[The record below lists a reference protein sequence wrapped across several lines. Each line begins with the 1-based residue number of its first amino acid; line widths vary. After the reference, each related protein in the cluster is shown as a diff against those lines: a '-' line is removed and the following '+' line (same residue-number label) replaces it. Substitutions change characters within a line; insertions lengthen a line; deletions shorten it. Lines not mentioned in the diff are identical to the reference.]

1 MAFTTALSGLN
12 AASNNLAVT
21 GNNIANANTTGFK
34 KSRSEFA
41 DVYAASLGGVS
52 SITPGAG
59 VRVANVAQ
67 QFNQGNLQFTDNNLD
82 LAISG
87 EGFFALA
94 ASSSPNDIN
103 DRVYTRAG
111 EFKLDKDGFIVNN
124 QGQALLA
131 YRPNGTEVADGFSTG
146 VLQTIQINTISGQP
160 KPTDRI
166 DLTVNLDS
174 ETTPITRPGPADTF
188 DPENSDQYSYQTS
201 VTVYDSFGS
210 PHIMTAYFAYRGNID
225 NDGNG
230 SDEPTWDVY
239 HYIDDN
245 LVPTNGGSDFATL
258 TFDPAGNLL
267 TPANS
272 AGVVD
277 GLVDLQAYNI
287 SPATGANPI
296 DIDNLSY
303 AGSTQ
308 FNQKFSVNTLTQNGL
323 PAGQLTGIDIDDEGI
338 IFARFSNGGSR
349 TLGQVA
355 LTRFANPQ
363 GLSKLGDTTWGQSAD
378 SGEPVAGE
386 PGANNFGLIQSGSLE
401 ASNVELAAQLVNLIV
416 AQQAYQANAQT
427 ITTENTIMQA
437 ILNI

>member
-52 SITPGAG
+52 SLTPGAG
-59 VRVANVAQ
+59 VKVANVAQ

-87 EGFFALA
+87 EGFFTLA
-94 ASSSPNDIN
+94 ASSDPVDIN
-103 DRVYTRAG
+103 DRAYSRAG
-111 EFKLDKDGFIVNN
+111 EFKLDKNGFIVNN

-131 YRPNGTEVADGFSTG
+131 YRPNGRTVEDGFSTG
-146 VLQTIQINTISGQP
+146 VLETIQINTISGQP
-160 KPTDRI
+160 EATDRI
-166 DLTVNLDS
+166 DLRLNLDS
-174 ETTPITRPGPADTF
+174 NAPVIARPVAPATF
-188 DPENSDQYSYQTS
+188 DPENSGDYSYQTS
-201 VTVYDSFGS
+201 ATVYDSFGS
-210 PHIMTAYFAYRGNID
+210 SHIMTTYFANRGVLD
-225 NDGNG
+225 DGDADGN
-230 SDEPTWDVY
+230 SDPTWDVY
-239 HYIDDN
+239 HFIDGD
-245 LVPTNGGSDFATL
+245 LVQTAAGNDFATL
-258 TFDPAGNLL
+258 TFDSVGNL
-267 TPANS
+267 NS
-272 AGVVD
+272 PQTNGVVD
-277 GLVDLQAYNI
+277 GLVDLAPYSI
-287 SPATGANPI
+287 SPATGADPI
-296 DIDNLSY
+296 DINSLSY
-303 AGSTQ
+303 FGTTQ

-323 PAGQLTGIDIDDEGI
+323 PAGQLTGIDIDDEGVV
-338 IFARFSNGGSR
+338 FARFSNGGSR

-363 GLSKLGDTTWGQSAD
+363 GLTKLGDTIWAQSAD
-378 SGEPVAGE
+378 SGEPVPGE

-401 ASNVELAAQLVNLIV
+401 ASNVDLSAQLVNLIV

-427 ITTENTIMQA
+427 ITTENTIMQT